1 MQKGSFTCKVHR
13 LVNRLWLDLYLG
25 QLWTCWLE
33 VVVQKHPSVL
43 QVHHWKP
50 DLCWS
55 WCSSQ
60 SLWEKQW
67 SPDCWTI
74 PCQTH
79 TKLPSHFSAHNLIN
93 TKKRMWSCQL
103 IQHLRFCL
111 GEDWGVPAGV
121 DWPDDG
127 CFSSLASTLCIWSFY
142 NIQNTWF
149 IHLTKFQRCQ
159 ITFTFKLVELTN
171 WLLPTC
177 IDSARRWYRVSS
189 AFRPLWGV

>member
-55 WCSSQ
+55 WNWCSSQ

-93 TKKRMWSCQL
+93 TKKGCEAANSFSTCVFAWVRTEGSQQVSTDQTMAVSLLW
-103 IQHLRFCL
+103 HLHFAF
-111 GEDWGVPAGV
+111 E
-121 DWPDDG
+121 
-127 CFSSLASTLCIWSFY
+127 ASTTSKTHDLYI
-142 NIQNTWF
+142 
-149 IHLTKFQRCQ
+149 
-159 ITFTFKLVELTN
+159 
-171 WLLPTC
+171 
-177 IDSARRWYRVSS
+177 
-189 AFRPLWGV
+189 

>member
-55 WCSSQ
+55 WNWCSSQ

-93 TKKRMWSCQL
+93 TKKK
-103 IQHLRFCL
+103 
-111 GEDWGVPAGV
+111 DV
-121 DWPDDG
+121 
-127 CFSSLASTLCIWSFY
+127 
-142 NIQNTWF
+142 
-149 IHLTKFQRCQ
+149 K
-159 ITFTFKLVELTN
+159 
-171 WLLPTC
+171 LPTH
-177 IDSARRWYRVSS
+177 SAPAFLLGWGLRGPSRCRLTRRWLFLFFGIYTLHLKLLQHPKHMIYT
-189 AFRPLWGV
+189 FN